1 MPGQRAHRPVLVG
14 AVGQA
19 VVDLVAVDEQV
30 VADGD
35 VRQRVGDVVRQDGPG
50 RVARVAQEQR
60 LGPGR
65 DRRLDGGRVQREV
78 VLEAGRDVT
87 HDAAG
92 EDDGRD
98 VRHVRRF
105 VEDDLVTRVARRAQR
120 QVDRLGRPDRD
131 QQLGGRVVVD
141 AVSRLE
147 VARQGPPQ
155 LERPEVAGVVGAA
168 LAQALHARLDDDPRR
183 VEVGLAD
190 AQADDVVHRRRDVEE
205 PPDPRGRHALD
216 ALREHAIG
224 ERGARARVGRH
235 QAGAAAP
242 RAAAIRSAGVGT
254 PGSAAAAS
262 SAGSSERHDA
272 SAVIAS

>member
-1 MPGQRAHRPVLVG
+1 M
-14 AVGQA
+14 
-19 VVDLVAVDEQV
+19 
-30 VADGD
+30 ADGD

-60 LGPGR
+60 LGPRR
-65 DRRLDGGRVQREV
+65 DGRLDGGRVQREV
-78 VLEAGRDVT
+78 ILEAGRDVA

-205 PPDPRGRHALD
+205 PADARGRHALD
-216 ALREHAIG
+216 ALGEHAIG
-224 ERGARARVGRH
+224 ERGARTRIGRH
-235 QAGAAAP
+235 RGQAYGIGAHAACPGTVRIDRPGHAGRP
-242 RAAAIRSAGVGT
+242 R
-254 PGSAAAAS
+254 PGLRFRQPRPRFRPRVRPIGRWPGHAS
-262 SAGSSERHDA
+262 PRPRLARPAERWR
-272 SAVIAS
+272 